1 MEATDMPVLTEAV
14 EAVAATDRQIEEET
28 LLAEL
33 RERNPHGSAA
43 DMAFSREEIRR
54 VLQSRSSSDA
64 PNTVDAIMPRR
75 FFVDFDESEQRACH
89 ILNHAM
95 EYLMNRVP
103 MGGPDTVF
111 ADIQHTDMQ
120 AAAILARASR
130 ELFIPTTQPFLA
142 PAPAPTTLR
151 DRLRMM
157 AAHLGLAPQRRTA

>member
-1 MEATDMPVLTEAV
+1 MPVPAV
-14 EAVAATDRQIEEET
+14 EAANQQIEEEA
-28 LLAEL
+28 LLAAL

-54 VLQSRSSSDA
+54 VLNSRSNGSRNDA
-64 PNTVDAIMPRR
+64 DVVTPRR
-75 FFVDFDESEQRACH
+75 TLEDFDVNERLAFRS
-89 ILNHAM
+89 INHAM

-142 PAPAPTTLR
+142 PAPSRITLR

-157 AAHLGLAPQRRTA
+157 AAHFGLAQRRTV